1 MRIVKIK
8 YFLVPS
14 DIWDQPVSDPPSDD
28 LNVIRDS
35 DTRYEMIENTQNII
49 R

>member
-1 MRIVKIK
+1 MRAVKIK
-8 YFLVPS
+8 HFSVPS

-35 DTRYEMIENTQNII
+35 DTRYEMIKKIVLKI
-49 R
+49 

>member
-1 MRIVKIK
+1 MRAVKIK
-8 YFLVPS
+8 HFSVPS

-35 DTRYEMIENTQNII
+35 DTRYKMIKKIVLKI
-49 R
+49 